1 MKRCCVSGTWR
12 TLFSRSL
19 HRLPKA
25 SSRCGCTQATCM
37 FHERSR
43 ADGHIDASAL
53 HAPQR
58 LTNSDEVDVFYDD
71 GWWLMTFMGTRRS
84 ASGTEYHVRSDLYQV
99 ERWVPADHI
108 RPHWRRWGAKW
119 RQLDQ
124 MRKQPAQAK
133 ASPKKVAPPNTA
145 PSPSPKAAAPN
156 ASGPAAAPAAAPA
169 KAAAAAAPAK
179 AAPAAAPAKANPLG
193 KITSTSSEVLGA
205 RNGARPA
212 KAGSGSA
219 PPPTPW
225 PMAGTTQW
233 QMTGTAGERPD
244 VPVGRCLACMHVL
257 TTARARS
264 RLPTGELCGQMLR
277 QMQAREEAAWF
288 EHPVSLVD
296 VPDYLALISHPMDYS
311 TMGKKLA
318 EGEYS
323 ASLRSFASD
332 MRLIFRNALTYNWNA
347 ENQYHR
353 AAKQVCSPQRAHSL
367 PKPEHASAHHS
378 ASTLSQSRSMQVL
391 TTTRDASLLSARAP
405 VLFRLSSPACAPPM
419 TTLRTDAAHN
429 DAPRLCSHV
438 VTRMF

>member
-1 MKRCCVSGTWR
+1 
-12 TLFSRSL
+12 
-19 HRLPKA
+19 
-25 SSRCGCTQATCM
+25 
-37 FHERSR
+37 
-43 ADGHIDASAL
+43 
-53 HAPQR
+53 
-58 LTNSDEVDVFYDD
+58 
-71 GWWLMTFMGTRRS
+71 
-84 ASGTEYHVRSDLYQV
+84 
-99 ERWVPADHI
+99 
-108 RPHWRRWGAKW
+108 
-119 RQLDQ
+119 
-124 MRKQPAQAK
+124 
-133 ASPKKVAPPNTA
+133 
-145 PSPSPKAAAPN
+145 
-156 ASGPAAAPAAAPA
+156 
-169 KAAAAAAPAK
+169 
-179 AAPAAAPAKANPLG
+179 
-193 KITSTSSEVLGA
+193 
-205 RNGARPA
+205 
-212 KAGSGSA
+212 
-219 PPPTPW
+219 
-225 PMAGTTQW
+225 MAGTTQW

-244 VPVGRCLACMHVL
+244 APVGRCLACMHVL

-264 RLPTGELCGQMLR
+264 RHPTGELCGQMLR

>member
-1 MKRCCVSGTWR
+1 
-12 TLFSRSL
+12 
-19 HRLPKA
+19 
-25 SSRCGCTQATCM
+25 M

-205 RNGARPA
+205 RNGARLA

-244 VPVGRCLACMHVL
+244 APVGRCLACMHVL

-438 VTRMF
+438 VTRML